1 MENEIKIKKW
11 MEYDMNIM
19 NKKKLEKKNRV
30 ITTVEIH
37 EIDIIPMISWPNFS
51 SLDRYYDILNII
63 YVKKDNI
70 KYSINLYI

>member
-63 YVKKDNI
+63 HVKKDNI
-70 KYSINLYI
+70 KHSINLHI

>member
-63 YVKKDNI
+63 HVKKDNI